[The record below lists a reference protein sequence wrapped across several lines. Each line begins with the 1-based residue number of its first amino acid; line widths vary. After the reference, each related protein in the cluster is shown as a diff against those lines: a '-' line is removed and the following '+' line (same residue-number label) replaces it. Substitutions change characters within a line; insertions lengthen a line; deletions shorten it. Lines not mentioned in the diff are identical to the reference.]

1 MAYRKAGQTF
11 FCVQREGRSVAF
23 SYRRARF
30 AAAVLAGEL
39 AKHGYKR
46 GTTIA
51 CNLYNGAEVVLLSLA
66 AAYGGFTLALLNPR
80 LSADEQRLR
89 LVELENATGEAGID
103 VLERRNVERL
113 MIDATGYDLVEFADL
128 PEAQLPQVAALEA
141 YARECE
147 AAWDA
152 HEAGIVMFTSGS
164 SGTPKA
170 AMLPWACIT
179 ASAASLNEALM
190 EPGAGVWQCVLPMCH
205 IGGFQIMVRS
215 LLNGSSFIVYENYSP
230 QRILNDVL
238 SFRATHIS
246 VVDKILADLV
256 EHDHDKVLS
265 QYKCILL
272 GGAELNG
279 KTIRGALRA
288 KAKVYSSYGMTETS
302 SAVATAPVTR
312 GFDGGLQMLP
322 GYEARVVSPDA
333 DGIGQL
339 HLKGAG
345 IFEGYLN
352 ARKAQSAD
360 GFFVTG
366 DRASIDRNGLLR
378 VYARTEDL
386 IISGGENIYP
396 AEVCDVLLN
405 IPGVKDAYVFGT
417 ADEVWGYRPV
427 AFIEA
432 DYSAEAIAHDH
443 EVLGLSP
450 DETGISA
457 ASCPQEFAHMVHG
470 YLDGCMS
477 RLHHPK
483 HILVLPE
490 FPRTVA
496 GKTDRRALKQRYDK
510 RIDIKSLTLF
520 RVKQP
525 FIHPIKTSKGTI
537 SERES
542 FFVEVEDWAG
552 RTGIGECVS
561 FSTDWYLPETL
572 GEDYDVVRDRIAPIV
587 LGERYLH
594 PSEVSAS
601 LATFPALAKFPMAKA
616 AVEPAIWDL
625 YGKIVGQPLAQ
636 LIGGSGQQ
644 KVPGG
649 AVVGIGTPEEVLAKV
664 GTLVKKGYTRVKLK
678 VQPEGCFECVSAVRA
693 AYPDLTIMLDANQSF
708 DESNLNVLC
717 KLDTLGLACIEE
729 PYNPAY
735 VPLSGEKNLFV
746 RLSLLQD
753 ELKTPVCLD
762 ESVVTASDMQQAME
776 FDNLKCYALKVAKF
790 GGIQPTLDFYE
801 WLRSCGKQAWMGG
814 MFDTGVSKR
823 MHAAFATLPGMEIQP
838 DVSDFG
844 AYFNHDTAIPPLE
857 LSNGELQVNKPSH
870 PAGLGCILDKEYLRS
885 IAIDEVTVT
894 TEG

>member
-1 MAYRKAGQTF
+1 M
-11 FCVQREGRSVAF
+11 
-23 SYRRARF
+23 
-30 AAAVLAGEL
+30 
-39 AKHGYKR
+39 
-46 GTTIA
+46 
-51 CNLYNGAEVVLLSLA
+51 
-66 AAYGGFTLALLNPR
+66 
-80 LSADEQRLR
+80 
-89 LVELENATGEAGID
+89 
-103 VLERRNVERL
+103 
-113 MIDATGYDLVEFADL
+113 
-128 PEAQLPQVAALEA
+128 
-141 YARECE
+141 
-147 AAWDA
+147 
-152 HEAGIVMFTSGS
+152 
-164 SGTPKA
+164 
-170 AMLPWACIT
+170 
-179 ASAASLNEALM
+179 
-190 EPGAGVWQCVLPMCH
+190 
-205 IGGFQIMVRS
+205 
-215 LLNGSSFIVYENYSP
+215 
-230 QRILNDVL
+230 
-238 SFRATHIS
+238 
-246 VVDKILADLV
+246 
-256 EHDHDKVLS
+256 
-265 QYKCILL
+265 
-272 GGAELNG
+272 
-279 KTIRGALRA
+279 
-288 KAKVYSSYGMTETS
+288 
-302 SAVATAPVTR
+302 
-312 GFDGGLQMLP
+312 
-322 GYEARVVSPDA
+322 VSPDA

-432 DYSAEAIAHDH
+432 DYSAESIAHDH

-664 GTLVKKGYTRVKLK
+664 GTLVKNGYTRVKLK

-857 LSNGELQVNKPSH
+857 LSNGELQVNGPSH